1 MHKLLARIANAI
13 LAASLEDQRAPRRDE
28 SWRDLTIGLVIR

>member
-1 MHKLLARIANAI
+1 MHKLFTRIANAL
-13 LAASLEDQRAPRRDE
+13 LAASIENPRAPRRDE